1 MSSPFEEWFKRR
13 RANSWFPDLDGA
25 MREIERMMQ
34 EALRDTEGRVPK
46 NVIRERKLED
56 GSTVREIGPIV
67 YGYSVKIGQDG
78 KPIVRKFGNVDSS
91 PGFLGGGLT
100 VKEQREPLLDIIT
113 GSEDITI
120 VAELPG
126 VNKEDLQLKADNK
139 SLTLESVAGE
149 RQYQKKIDLPD
160 EIEPNT
166 GKSTYK
172 NRILEVSFKR
182 KSKNEDNGV
191 TISID

>member
-1 MSSPFEEWFKRR
+1 MSSPFEEWFRRR

-25 MREIERMMQ
+25 LREIERMMQ
-34 EALRDTEGRVPK
+34 EALRDTEERVPK
-46 NVIRERKLED
+46 NVIRERKLEN

>member
-1 MSSPFEEWFKRR
+1 M
-13 RANSWFPDLDGA
+13 
-25 MREIERMMQ
+25 
-34 EALRDTEGRVPK
+34 EGRVPK

-139 SLTLESVAGE
+139 SLRLESVAGE

>member
-34 EALRDTEGRVPK
+34 EALRDTEERVPK

>member
-1 MSSPFEEWFKRR
+1 
-13 RANSWFPDLDGA
+13 
-25 MREIERMMQ
+25 
-34 EALRDTEGRVPK
+34 
-46 NVIRERKLED
+46 
-56 GSTVREIGPIV
+56 
-67 YGYSVKIGQDG
+67 
-78 KPIVRKFGNVDSS
+78 VRKFGNVDSS

>member
-34 EALRDTEGRVPK
+34 EALRDTEERVPK

-78 KPIVRKFGNVDSS
+78 KPVVRKFGNVDSS

>member
-25 MREIERMMQ
+25 MREIERMLQ
-34 EALRDTEGRVPK
+34 EALRDTEERVPK

>member
-13 RANSWFPDLDGA
+13 QANSWFPHLDGA

-34 EALRDTEGRVPK
+34 EALRDTEERVPK

-56 GSTVREIGPIV
+56 GSTVCEIGPIV

>member
-1 MSSPFEEWFKRR
+1 MSSPFEEWFKGKRTDT
-13 RANSWFPDLDGA
+13 WFADFNGA
-25 MREIERMMQ
+25 IREIERMMQ
-34 EALRDTEGRVPK
+34 EALRNAEQQVPK
-46 NVIRERKLED
+46 NLMKERKLED
-56 GSTVREIGPIV
+56 GSTVREVGPVV

-78 KPIVRKFGNVDSS
+78 KPIVRKFGNVVSS

-166 GKSTYK
+166 SKSTYK

>member
-1 MSSPFEEWFKRR
+1 MVPSFRRSYEGNRKNDARSFKRYGR
-13 RANSWFPDLDGA
+13 TSPQERYKRKKIRGWFNCP
-25 MREIERMMQ
+25 
-34 EALRDTEGRVPK
+34 RDRSYCVW
-46 NVIRERKLED
+46 
-56 GSTVREIGPIV
+56 
-67 YGYSVKIGQDG
+67 VKIGQDG

-126 VNKEDLQLKADNK
+126 VNKEDLRLKADNK
-139 SLTLESVAGE
+139 SLTLESIAGE

-172 NRILEVSFKR
+172 NGILEVSFKR
-182 KSKNEDNGV
+182 KSKNKDNGV
-191 TISID
+191 IISID

>member
-1 MSSPFEEWFKRR
+1 
-13 RANSWFPDLDGA
+13 
-25 MREIERMMQ
+25 
-34 EALRDTEGRVPK
+34 
-46 NVIRERKLED
+46 
-56 GSTVREIGPIV
+56 
-67 YGYSVKIGQDG
+67 
-78 KPIVRKFGNVDSS
+78 
-91 PGFLGGGLT
+91 LT

-113 GSEDITI
+113 DSEDITI

-126 VNKEDLQLKADNK
+126 VNKDLRLKADNK
-139 SLTLESVAGE
+139 SLTLGSVAGE

-172 NRILEVSFKR
+172 NGILEVSFKR
-182 KSKNEDNGV
+182 KSKNKDNSV

>member
-25 MREIERMMQ
+25 MREIERMLQ
-34 EALRDTEGRVPK
+34 EALRDTEERVPK

-166 GKSTYK
+166 SKSTYK